1 MIPKSRC
8 GGDNQDNLVIC
19 RIETNEEKAD
29 RTSLN
34 WLWCWWW
41 FN

>member
-19 RIETNEEKAD
+19 HAETNEEKAD
-29 RTSLN
+29 RTYELVMM
-34 WLWCWWW
+34 LMVI
-41 FN
+41 